1 MRKALFI
8 IASRDFR
15 DEEYFIPRDILISSD
30 FEITTG
36 GDKVGMA
43 IGSDGGEVEIEIDID
58 EVKVRE
64 FDVLIF
70 IGGSGCL
77 KYLDNERSYKVIKE
91 AYSMGVVLAAICISP
106 IILAKAG
113 VLKKATVWTGPMDNS
128 AVKILENFG
137 VVFENED
144 VVVDGKIITAN
155 GPSSAE
161 EFGRAVD
168 REVKKR

>member
-30 FEITTG
+30 FKITTA

-43 IGSDGGEVEIEIDID
+43 IGSDGGEVKIEIDID
-58 EVKVRE
+58 EVKVRK

-77 KYLDNERSYKVIKE
+77 KYLDNERSYKVIRE
-91 AYSMGVVLAAICISP
+91 AYSAGVTLAAICISP

-128 AVKILENFG
+128 AVKILKNFD

-144 VVVDGKIITAN
+144 VVVDGRIITAN

-161 EFGRAVD
+161 KFGKAVD